1 MFRKFVPLFL
11 RYDQYLMNE
20 ILQSI
25 LDQFATNRI
34 SKENLIALQL
44 VIGAMLV
51 LYYIVGKRLLT
62 FFYKRG
68 TITEVDSKKLRNIVR
83 LLFFLITL
91 IIAVVVL
98 GLNIGVPNAS
108 STLNVINTLF
118 AILIIQIA
126 RLADYLFGRIFT
138 SFYKDID
145 QEEENT
151 TKDRFLARPERKATQ
166 TLKYAIYN
174 FAIILILKNFQID
187 YELFTFQA
195 GGTDYHFRISSI
207 FTGILILLIARL
219 IVWGLTQV
227 FLRSYYKSRQV
238 DIGSQYAINQ
248 IISYIVYII
257 AFVMALDNMGIQMT
271 VLWGGIAALL
281 VGVGLGLQQT
291 FNDLFSGILL
301 LFERTVEVGDVVEI
315 NGIVGTV
322 KTIGLRTSLIE
333 ARDSVT
339 HIIPNSKLVM
349 DNIVNWNHYD
359 SKVRFSINVGVA
371 YGSDTALVKKL
382 LLQAIVQPK
391 VLKRPAPF
399 IRFSNFGDSSLDFE
413 IMFYSRDL
421 RGINDVKSDVRFEID
436 RLFRENGIEIPFPQ
450 RDVWM
455 RSEKK

>member
-1 MFRKFVPLFL
+1 MS
-11 RYDQYLMNE
+11 E

-25 LDQFATNRI
+25 IDQFANHRI
-34 SKENLIALQL
+34 TKENLIVLQL
-44 VIGAMLV
+44 VIGAMFL

-62 FFYKRG
+62 FFYKKG

-83 LLFFLITL
+83 LLFFLLTL
-91 IIAVVVL
+91 ILIVGVL
-98 GLNIGVPNAS
+98 GLNIGIPNEA
-108 STLNVINTLF
+108 STLNVVNTLF
-118 AILIIQIA
+118 ALLIIQVA
-126 RLADYLFGRIFT
+126 RLAEYFFSRIFHR
-138 SFYKDID
+138 FYKQAEQGEEFTMRGRF
-145 QEEENT
+145 QEI
-151 TKDRFLARPERKATQ
+151 PESSVTQ
-166 TLKYAIYN
+166 TLQYAIYN

-195 GGTDYHFRISSI
+195 GGNNFHFRISSI
-207 FTGILILLIARL
+207 FTGILILLLARL
-219 IVWGLTQV
+219 LVWGITQV
-227 FLRSYYKSRQV
+227 FLSSYYQSRQV
-238 DIGSQYAINQ
+238 DIGSQYAINRL
-248 IISYIVYII
+248 ISYVVYIV

-322 KTIGLRTSLIE
+322 KTIGLRTSLVE

-359 SKVRFSINVGVA
+359 SKVRFIIKVGVA
-371 YGSDTALVKKL
+371 YGSDTALVKEL
-382 LLQAIVQPK
+382 LLQAIIQPK
-391 VLKRPAPF
+391 ILKRPAPYV
-399 IRFSNFGDSSLDFE
+399 RFSDFGASSLDFE
-413 IMFYSRDL
+413 ILFYSRDL

-436 RLFRENGIEIPFPQ
+436 RLFRENNIEVPFPQ

-455 RSEKK
+455 R

>member
-1 MFRKFVPLFL
+1 MS
-11 RYDQYLMNE
+11 E
-20 ILQSI
+20 IIQSI
-25 LDQFATNRI
+25 IDQFTNNRI
-34 SKENLIALQL
+34 TKGNLIALQL
-44 VIGAMLV
+44 VIGVILV
-51 LYYIVGKRLLT
+51 IYYIVGKKLLT
-62 FFYKRG
+62 FFYNRG
-68 TITEVDSKKLRNIVR
+68 AITEVDRKKLRNIVR
-83 LLFFLITL
+83 LLFFLVTL
-91 IIAVVVL
+91 LIAVGVL
-98 GLNIGVPNAS
+98 GLNIGVPNES
-108 STLNVINTLF
+108 STLNVVNTLL
-118 AILIIQIA
+118 AVLIIQIA
-126 RLADYLFGRIFT
+126 RLVDYIFGRIFT
-138 SFYKDID
+138 RFYKDVE
-145 QEEENT
+145 QEEYTT
-151 TKDRFLARPERKATQ
+151 TKDRFQVTPERTATQ

-195 GGTDYHFRISSI
+195 SGADFHFRISSI
-207 FTGILILLIARL
+207 FTAILILLIARL
-219 IVWGLTQV
+219 LVWGVTQV
-227 FLRSYYKSRQV
+227 FLRSYYKSREV

-248 IISYIVYII
+248 IVSYVVYII

-359 SKVRFSINVGVA
+359 SKVRFNIEVGVA
-371 YGSDTALVKKL
+371 YGSDTALVKEL

-399 IRFSNFGDSSLDFE
+399 IRFSDFGASSLDFE
-413 IMFYSRDL
+413 ILFYSRDL

-436 RLFRENGIEIPFPQ
+436 RLFREHKIEVPFPQ
-450 RDVWM
+450 RDVWV
-455 RSEKK
+455 RSQSQEKSE

>member
-1 MFRKFVPLFL
+1 MS
-11 RYDQYLMNE
+11 E
-20 ILQSI
+20 IIQSI
-25 LDQFATNRI
+25 LDQFSANRI
-34 SKENLIALQL
+34 TKENLIALQL
-44 VIGAMLV
+44 VIGAMLIIH
-51 LYYIVGKRLLT
+51 YILGKRLLT

-68 TITEVDSKKLRNIVR
+68 TITEEDRKKLRGIVR
-83 LLFFLITL
+83 LIFFLVTL
-91 IIAVVVL
+91 IIAVAVL
-98 GLNIGVPNAS
+98 GLNIGVPNEA

-118 AILIIQIA
+118 AVLIIQVA
-126 RLADYLFGRIFT
+126 RLVDYLFGRIFT
-138 SFYKDID
+138 RFYKERE
-145 QEEENT
+145 QEEDST
-151 TKDRFLARPERKATQ
+151 TRDHLHAIPPRKATQ

-195 GGTDYHFRISSI
+195 GGANYHFRISSI

-227 FLRSYYKSRQV
+227 FLRSYYQSRQV

-248 IISYIVYII
+248 IISYVVYII

-291 FNDLFSGILL
+291 FNDLFSGVLL

-399 IRFSNFGDSSLDFE
+399 IRFTDFGDSSLDFE
-413 IMFYSRDL
+413 ILFYSREL
-421 RGINDVKSDVRFEID
+421 RGINDLKSDVRFEID
-436 RLFRENGIEIPFPQ
+436 RLFRENNIEVPFPQ

-455 RSEKK
+455 RT

>member
-1 MFRKFVPLFL
+1 
-11 RYDQYLMNE
+11 MNE

-25 LDQFATNRI
+25 IDQFANHRI
-34 SKENLIALQL
+34 TKENLIALQL
-44 VIGAMLV
+44 GIGVILL

-62 FFYKRG
+62 FFYKKGR
-68 TITEVDSKKLRNIVR
+68 ITEVDRKKLRNIVR

-91 IIAVVVL
+91 IVIVSAL
-98 GLNIGVPNAS
+98 GLNIGIPDEV
-108 STLNVINTLF
+108 STLNVINTLS

-126 RLADYLFGRIFT
+126 RLAEYFFSRIFHRFYNKAEKGEEIT
-138 SFYKDID
+138 SRSRY
-145 QEEENT
+145 QEI
-151 TKDRFLARPERKATQ
+151 PESSVTQ
-166 TLKYAIYN
+166 TLQYAIYN

-195 GGTDYHFRISSI
+195 GGNDFHFRISSV
-207 FTGILILLIARL
+207 FTGILILLLARL
-219 IVWGLTQV
+219 IVWGITQV
-227 FLRSYYKSRQV
+227 FLSSYYQSRQV
-238 DIGSQYAINQ
+238 DIGSRYAINRL
-248 IISYIVYII
+248 ISYVVYII

-291 FNDLFSGILL
+291 FNDLFAGILL

-315 NGIVGTV
+315 NGIIGTI
-322 KTIGLRTSLIE
+322 KTIGLRTSLVE

-359 SKVRFSINVGVA
+359 SKVRFMIKIGVA

-391 VLKRPAPF
+391 VLKRPEPYV
-399 IRFSNFGDSSLDFE
+399 RFTDFGASSLDFE
-413 IMFYSRDL
+413 ILFYSRDL

-436 RLFRENGIEIPFPQ
+436 RLFRENNIEVPFPQ

-455 RSEKK
+455 RGGNKY

>member
-1 MFRKFVPLFL
+1 MS
-11 RYDQYLMNE
+11 E

-25 LDQFATNRI
+25 LDQIAAHRI
-34 SKENLIALQL
+34 TKEHLIALQL
-44 VIGAMLV
+44 MIGVLLVI
-51 LYYIVGKRLLT
+51 YYIIGKRLLT
-62 FFYKRG
+62 FFYKKG
-68 TITEVDSKKLRNIVR
+68 AITEADRKKLRNIVR

-91 IIAVVVL
+91 IIVVVAL
-98 GLNIGVPNAS
+98 GLNIGVPNEA
-108 STLNVINTLF
+108 STLNVVNSLL
-118 AILIIQIA
+118 AVLIIQVA
-126 RLADYLFGRIFT
+126 RLVEYLFSRIFNR
-138 SFYKDID
+138 FYKKAEKG
-145 QEEENT
+145 EEIIRR
-151 TKDRFLARPERKATQ
+151 DRSQAIPESKVTQ
-166 TLKYAIYN
+166 TLQYAIYN

-195 GGTDYHFRISSI
+195 GGADFHFRISSI
-207 FTGILILLIARL
+207 FTGILIFLIARL
-219 IVWGLTQV
+219 LVWGITQV
-227 FLRSYYKSRQV
+227 FLSSYYQSRKV
-238 DIGSQYAINQ
+238 DIGSRYAINQ
-248 IISYIVYII
+248 IISYVVYII
-257 AFVMALDNMGIQMT
+257 AFVMALDNMGVQMT
-271 VLWGGIAALL
+271 VLWGGMAALL

-322 KTIGLRTSLIE
+322 KTIGLRTSLVE

-359 SKVRFSINVGVA
+359 SKVRFEIKVGVA

-391 VLKRPAPF
+391 VLKRPEPF
-399 IRFSNFGDSSLDFE
+399 IRFSDFGASSLDFD

-421 RGINDVKSDVRFEID
+421 RGINDLKSDVRFEID
-436 RLFRENGIEIPFPQ
+436 RLFRENNIEVPFPQ

-455 RSEKK
+455 RGK